1 VSTIRVVITDD
12 EPAGRA
18 SVRALL
24 ASDSRLEV
32 VEECTTGPETVRA
45 IRDHHPDLLFLDVQ
59 LPGQS
64 GIAALS
70 EVAEDIRP
78 VVIFVTAYDAHALRA
93 FDFEAADYLLKPYSD
108 ARFRTAVDRALARID
123 RSELREL
130 RRRLRELADA
140 GHALEEPFAGSRPSP
155 RSMAARL
162 PVRIASGVRLIDVD
176 DVLWIEAVRDYAR
189 VHARSGDYLLRTTM
203 GGLERRLDPARF
215 VRIHRST
222 IANVAYV
229 SELHGADAG
238 DGDVVL
244 QTGTR
249 LRVSERGRRLL
260 MRALHIEP

>member
-1 VSTIRVVITDD
+1 VSTVRVVITDD

-18 SVRALL
+18 SIRALL
-24 ASDSRLEV
+24 AGDARLEV

-64 GIAALS
+64 GIAALT
-70 EVAEDIRP
+70 EVAEEMRP

-123 RSELREL
+123 RSELRDL
-130 RRRLRELADA
+130 RRRLRELADDGGTPVA
-140 GHALEEPFAGSRPSP
+140 PVTGGSRAHRPL
-155 RSMAARL
+155 ADHL
-162 PVRIASGVRLIDVD
+162 PVRIADGVRLIDVG

-189 VHARSGDYLLRTTM
+189 VHARSGEYLLRTTM
-203 GGLERRLDPARF
+203 GRLERRLDPARF

-229 SELHGADAG
+229 SELHGAGVG
-238 DGDVVL
+238 DGEVVL
-244 QTGTR
+244 RTGAR
-249 LRVSERGRRLL
+249 LRASERGRRLL
-260 MRALHIEP
+260 MRVLHIGS